1 MWLDILIFF
10 SILVVVPLLIMWA
23 LRNEERNRFNLF
35 CEHWNSIVENALSE
49 IKTYKESED
58 YISDSMKK
66 RYKKDYAEL
75 YKSYCSLS
83 EPKREELKYKLEKY
97 ALFAEEYS
105 SIDKTQFLHNEDYF
119 SRNGK
124 RLENEYER
132 LFSSARF
139 IGHHEIKTFYVKWFQ
154 LVNDFFSLSD
164 KDKYRSKP
172 WTNIYFNLHG
182 TFLRG
187 LAGLEEERKEAN
199 ERYKQNELRL
209 HKTFFDSVF
218 KYPLDEQQRNAIITL
233 EDNTLVVSSAGS
245 GKTST
250 IVAKVRYLVQRK
262 HIDPRNILVLTYTN
276 KAAEELRKRM
286 GIEGI
291 TSSTFHKH
299 AMDTIGFITGRYPTI
314 VDKSTLR
321 NIFET
326 LIDTDND
333 FINAVN
339 EYITAFSN
347 LIKSK
352 FEYKTAAEY
361 ISDVEK
367 YKLLTPYKD
376 DTGSRRFVKSKQEW
390 IISIILTELG
400 VKFRYEEPYPI
411 DTSTEYKRQYKPDF
425 TIYYTTKEINKDGKV
440 SIVKKKLYY
449 EHWGIDADGRVP
461 KWFGDG
467 REGGWQKAQDDYID
481 GIIWKK
487 GLHAEH
493 HTQLI
498 ETTSNDFLVYSDIST
513 YIEELLNS
521 QGVKTH
527 HLTEKEKLE
536 LLKGADDDVLDSIFD
551 LVSEFITLMKAN
563 NKKLDE
569 IIDKINGTDKISLR
583 NKTILDKVIRPVFEQ
598 YQNELRNK
606 GEYDFTDVLLDAS
619 KKCLKNNPYK
629 YEYIL
634 VDEFQ
639 DISMDKYEY
648 LKSLKL
654 DKPYTKLFCVGD
666 DWQSIYRF
674 SGSDMALFYDF
685 SDYFGYT
692 EECKIE
698 TTHRF
703 GYPLLSASTVFIQ
716 TNPEQKGKEVKTT
729 YKEKTSIQFRP
740 YAEKRELE
748 AVKQIIKG
756 IPETESV
763 FILGRYRFNAKSI
776 GINVDDNRKKESL
789 SLTVG
794 SRKIQYLTVHS
805 AKGLEADHVI
815 ILNCESGTHGFPS
828 LIEDDPIL
836 QLVLSGADSFEN
848 AEERR
853 VFYVAITRAKKSTY
867 CLYNETNPS
876 PFISEFG
883 GYSIYPGYTS
893 YICPRCHKGYVRILN
908 RGISKRDEEFVTVK
922 CTRNSCDYYETLFNS
937 KVEKYKPRNIV
948 DWDEVDLFFT
958 CFGDELQWIKKQRIL
973 IIENEGKKVCIPVM
987 VPVNI
992 VANQYTWKDIRCN
1005 PNDYNIAV
1013 IEYNDRYIS
1022 ILRKNE
1028 SDIFINDSDLEN
1040 FIQYIDK
1047 QSGEGEM
1054 VYYDA
1059 KKVKDSI
1066 FDEKR

>member
-1 MWLDILIFF
+1 MLIILI
-10 SILVVVPLLIMWA
+10 
-23 LRNEERNRFNLF
+23 LRKEERNRINLF
-35 CEHWNSIVENALSE
+35 CEQWNQIVEKALSE
-49 IKTYKESED
+49 IQSFKESDD
-58 YISDSMKK
+58 YFSDSVKNK
-66 RYKKDYAEL
+66 YKKDYSEL
-75 YKSYCSLS
+75 YKSYCSLDA
-83 EPKREELKYKLEKY
+83 PKREELKTKLEKF

-105 SIDKTQFLHNEDYF
+105 SIDKTQFLHNEEFF
-119 SRNGK
+119 SRKGK
-124 RLENEYER
+124 RLANEYKE
-132 LFSSARF
+132 LFSSKRF
-139 IGHHEIKTFYVKWFQ
+139 IGHHEIKPFYLKWFQ

-164 KDKYRSKP
+164 KDKYRDKP
-172 WTNIYFNLHG
+172 WANIYFKTHG
-182 TFLRG
+182 NFMRG
-187 LAGLEEERKEAN
+187 VAGLEEERKEAN
-199 ERYKQNELRL
+199 EIYKQNELRL
-209 HKTFFDSVF
+209 HKTFFDSIF
-218 KYPLDEQQRNAIITL
+218 QYALDEQQRNAIITL

-250 IVAKVRYLVQRK
+250 IVAKVRYLVEKK
-262 HIDPRNILVLTYTN
+262 HIDPQKILVLTYTRE
-276 KAAEELRKRM
+276 AAKGLRDRM

-299 AMDTIGFITGRYPTI
+299 AMDTIGLITGKFPTI
-314 VDKSTLR
+314 ADKSILL

-333 FINAVN
+333 FINAIN
-339 EYITAFSN
+339 NYITVYSN
-347 LIKSK
+347 LINSK

-390 IISIILTELG
+390 LISIILTELG

-425 TIYYTTKEINKDGKV
+425 TIYYTSKEIDKNGKV
-440 SIVKKKLYY
+440 SNVKKELYY

-467 REGGWQKAQDDYID
+467 KEGGWQKAQDDYIE

-487 GLHAEH
+487 GLHSKN
-493 HTQLI
+493 HTPLI

-521 QGVKTH
+521 QGVVTR

-536 LLKGADDDVLDSIFD
+536 LLKGAAGDDDVLESIFD
-551 LVSEFITLMKAN
+551 LVNEFITLMKAN

-569 IIDKINGTDKISLR
+569 IIDKIVETDKISLR
-583 NKTILDKVIRPVFEQ
+583 NKTILDKVIRPVYEQ

-606 GEYDFTDVLLDAS
+606 GVYDFTDVLLDAS
-619 KKCLKNNPYK
+619 KKCFRNNPYK

-639 DISMDKYEY
+639 DISIDKYEY

-654 DKPYTKLFCVGD
+654 DEPYTKIFCVGD

-674 SGSDMALFYDF
+674 SGSDMALFYNF
-685 SDYFGYT
+685 SNYFGYT

-703 GYPLLSASTVFIQ
+703 GYPLLSASTVFVQ
-716 TNPEQKGKEVKTT
+716 TNPEQKEKEVKTT
-729 YKEKTSIQFRP
+729 YKGKTSIQFRS

-748 AVKQIIKG
+748 TVKQIIRD
-756 IPETESV
+756 IPESESI
-763 FILGRYRFNAKSI
+763 FILGRYKFNARSI
-776 GINVDDNRKKESL
+776 GIKIDGNQKRESL
-789 SLTVG
+789 SLAVG
-794 SRKIQYLTVHS
+794 SRKIPYLTVHS

-815 ILNCESGTHGFPS
+815 IINCEGGTHGFPS

-836 QLVLSGADSFEN
+836 KLVLSGADSFEN

-853 VFYVAITRAKKSTY
+853 VFYVAITRAKRSTY
-867 CLYNETNPS
+867 CLYDETNPS

-883 GYSIYPGYTS
+883 EYSIYPGYTS
-893 YICPRCHKGYVRILN
+893 YVCPRCHKGYVRILN
-908 RGISKRDEEFVTVK
+908 SGISKRDEEFVTVK

-937 KVEKYKPRNIV
+937 KVEKYKPRNII

-958 CFGDELQWIKKQRIL
+958 CFGHELQWIKNQRIL
-973 IIENEGKKVCIPVM
+973 FIENEDKKVCIPVM

-992 VANQYTWKDIRCN
+992 VANQYTWNDLNCN
-1005 PNDYNIAV
+1005 PSDYNIAV
-1013 IEYNDRYIS
+1013 IEYKNRYIS

-1028 SDIFINDSDLEN
+1028 SDIFVSDSDLEE
-1040 FIQYIDK
+1040 FIRYIDK
-1047 QSGEGEM
+1047 QSEEGNL
-1054 VYYDA
+1054 VYIDA
-1059 KKVKDSI
+1059 KQVKDSL